1 MMLDII
7 QHVEEESERFIVN
20 ISSSY
25 WLFNINKTWDVKWG
39 VNKLA
44 NKIFRK
50 NHNISS
56 TKIEFLQRNSR
67 NENWINLL
75 EENRICVFFC
85 C

>member
-50 NHNISS
+50 NYNISS
-56 TKIEFLQRNSR
+56 TKIEFLQQNSR
-67 NENWINLL
+67 NEN
-75 EENRICVFFC
+75 
-85 C
+85 